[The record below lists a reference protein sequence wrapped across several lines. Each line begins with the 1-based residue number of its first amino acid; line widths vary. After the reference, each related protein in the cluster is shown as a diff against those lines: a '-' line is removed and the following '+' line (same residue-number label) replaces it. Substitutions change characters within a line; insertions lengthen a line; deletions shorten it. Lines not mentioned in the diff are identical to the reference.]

1 MIDVKKITSEVSEN
15 SRRAS
20 KRVSDGLAE
29 VRDLVR
35 ELKLERNSIKAL
47 PVSKETALDR
57 ASSLIALLTEMSR
70 YHYPAPSD
78 FARPDYRH
86 NNVNAPM
93 LVSAFLAAPI
103 LAAMHSDIDDFYAKT
118 RSVTDNERQQLI
130 RDVDRRLLDAELAE
144 ESIIRS
150 AEVSG
155 LPIFRRRDA
164 DPRAVLAH
172 EEVLP

>member
-1 MIDVKKITSEVSEN
+1 MIDVKKITSVVSAN
-15 SRRAS
+15 SRLAS
-20 KRVSDGLAE
+20 KGVSDGLAE

-35 ELKLERNSIKAL
+35 ELKSERNSIRAL
-47 PVSKETALDR
+47 PVSKETALER
-57 ASSLIALLTEMSR
+57 ASSLIASLTEMSR
-70 YHYPAPSD
+70 YHYPSPSD
-78 FARPDYRH
+78 FARPDYQQS
-86 NNVNAPM
+86 NVNATM
-93 LVSAFLAAPI
+93 LMSAFLSDQI
-103 LAAMHSDIDDFYAKT
+103 LAAMCDGIGDFYEKT
-118 RSVTDNERQQLI
+118 RSVSDGERQQLI

-172 EEVLP
+172 DEVLP